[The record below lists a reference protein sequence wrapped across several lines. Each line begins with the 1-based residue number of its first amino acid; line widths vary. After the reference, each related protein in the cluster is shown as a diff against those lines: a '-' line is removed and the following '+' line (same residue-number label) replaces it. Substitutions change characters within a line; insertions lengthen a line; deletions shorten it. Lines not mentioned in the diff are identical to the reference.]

1 MLEYLKLYSSY
12 LQIKIHINNNKERNP
27 KFYFIFTKLK
37 IIANLIYLYSYFL
50 KLIKFFLI

>member
-12 LQIKIHINNNKERNP
+12 LQIKILINNNKERNP